1 MRLRLAPRENVFYEL
16 FSQSADKLVEAATVL
31 RELVEAPVIERIKL
45 EERLRDVEHEADDV
59 THKILNQVNAT
70 FVTPFDREDIYRLA
84 SRIDDVVDFMEAAG
98 DLIVLYQNEEMPK
111 ELVTITD
118 TIVQGS
124 YLAREALAQLRTPA
138 KLEHYFVEANKI
150 ENDADRLYRRF
161 LADIF
166 SGRYPTLEVLKLKEV
181 VDQLEAAADALE
193 HVANQVETIAVK
205 DS

>member
-1 MRLRLAPRENVFYEL
+1 MRFRLAPRENAFYVL
-16 FSQSADKLVEAATVL
+16 FSQSAEKVVEAATIL
-31 RELVEAPVIERIKL
+31 RELVEASPVDRIKL
-45 EERLRDVEHEADDV
+45 EERLRSVEHEADDI

-98 DLIVLYQNEEMPK
+98 DLIELYQIEEIPK
-111 ELVTITD
+111 ELITITD

-124 YLAREALAQLRTPA
+124 YLAREALAQLSTPS

-161 LADIF
+161 LADLF

-181 VDQLEAAADALE
+181 VDQLEGAADALE

-205 DS
+205 DR

>member
-1 MRLRLAPRENVFYEL
+1 VRFRLAPRENVFYEL
-16 FSQSADKLVEAATVL
+16 FSQSAEKLVEAAAVL
-31 RELVEAPVIERIKL
+31 RELVEASMIDRIKL
-45 EERLRDVEHEADDV
+45 EERLRGVEHEADEL
-59 THKILNQVNAT
+59 THKILNEVNTT

-98 DLIVLYQNEEMPK
+98 DLIVLYQIEDMPK
-111 ELVTITD
+111 ELVTIAD

-124 YLAREALAQLRTPA
+124 YLAREALAQLRTPG
-138 KLEHYFVEANKI
+138 KLEHYFVEANKL

-161 LADIF
+161 LADLF
-166 SGRYPTLEVLKLKEV
+166 SGQYPTLEVLKLKEV
-181 VDQLEAAADALE
+181 VDQLEGAADALE